1 MLEIIH
7 MSQVF
12 TLITPEEKAFFA
24 KRLADLCTEKQ
35 EKVLE
40 LIPAFE
46 AVVLGSVLK
55 LFRNRIRF
63 NALYNFMLAKS
74 APQDEV
80 AKLLSS
86 GKGMPDYEALYR
98 FGEGM
103 MGVLLPDKKSAIA
116 TLLGGQLGAKSST
129 IIKGLTLSYALY
141 GYRLKEF
148 DYDALRDYKSFGEFY
163 QPYTSDFYALTP
175 AKIQVALVDILV
187 LNDVLKGDSFVFDEP
202 FVAADDRPAR
212 NYKLIAAV
220 IAGIVLLAIGLFF
233 AFRSGGTVEVV
244 EKEDAD
250 QIIPIDSLNKLND
263 SLTKAVVDSAKVTTD
278 SLVTLTWPEGKP
290 FQVPRESLVVAFHA
304 YVTDSTVVSPLELT
318 CTELDFSDKTELL
331 SSPTTYLFKQIASG
345 MNKFKEV
352 DVQVQVASEKG
363 AIVAK
368 EHAYVVKNRLV
379 GEGLNQKRITVATL
393 PNSSNNQIIFS
404 FKKRSSLK

>member
-1 MLEIIH
+1 

-12 TLITPEEKAFFA
+12 TLTTPEEKAFFS

-35 EKVLE
+35 DKVME

-74 APQDEV
+74 APQDDV
-80 AKLLSS
+80 AKLVSS
-86 GKGMPDYEALYR
+86 GKGMPDYDLMYR
-98 FGEGM
+98 FGEGV
-103 MGVLLPDKKSAIA
+103 MGILLPDKKSAVA
-116 TLLGGQLGAKSST
+116 TLLGGQLGVKSST

-148 DYDALRDYKSFGEFY
+148 DYDALRDFKSFGEFY
-163 QPYTSDFYALTP
+163 QPSKNDFYVLAPT
-175 AKIQVALVDILV
+175 KIQVALIDILV
-187 LNDVLKGDSFVFDEP
+187 LKDILKGDSVVFEESFSP
-202 FVAADDRPAR
+202 ADDSVKR
-212 NYKLIAAV
+212 NYSIFLISLV
-220 IAGIVLLAIGLFF
+220 AGALIVALILFF
-233 AFRSGGTVEVV
+233 VNRSSEEVPSD
-244 EKEDAD
+244 KEETSE
-250 QIIPIDSLNKLND
+250 IIPIDSLAKLND
-263 SLTKAVVDSAKVTTD
+263 SLTKAVLDSAKVKSD
-278 SLVTLTWPEGKP
+278 SLVSLAWPEGKP
-290 FQVPRESLVVAFHA
+290 FQIPKESMIVAFHA
-304 YVTDSTVVSPLELT
+304 YLTDSTVVTPLDLT

-331 SSPTTYLFKQIASG
+331 ASPKTYLFKQIAAG
-345 MNKFKEV
+345 MNKFKDV
-352 DVQVQVASEKG
+352 DVQVQVSSEKG
-363 AIVAK
+363 PSTAK
-368 EHAYVVKNRLV
+368 EHAYVLKNRLV

>member
-1 MLEIIH
+1 

-12 TLITPEEKAFFA
+12 RLTTPEEKAFFA

-35 EKVLE
+35 EKVVE

-74 APQDEV
+74 APKEDV
-80 AKLLSS
+80 AKLVSS
-86 GKGMPDYEALYR
+86 GNGMPDYDLMYR
-98 FGEGM
+98 FGEGV
-103 MGVLLPDKKSAIA
+103 MGILLPDKKSAVA

-148 DYDALRDYKSFGEFY
+148 DYDALRDFKSFGEY
-163 QPYTSDFYALTP
+163 YLPASSDFYALAP

-187 LNDVLKGDSFVFDEP
+187 LKDVLKGDNFVFDEP
-202 FVAADDRPAR
+202 FVAVDDRPSR
-212 NYKLIAAV
+212 NYKLIAGV
-220 IAGIVLLAIGLFF
+220 IAGIALLSFGLFF
-233 AFRSGGTVEVV
+233 TFRSDSSEEVV
-244 EKEDAD
+244 VKDDTD

-263 SLTKAVVDSAKVTTD
+263 SLTKAVVDSAKVSND
-278 SLVTLTWPEGKP
+278 SLVTLVWPEDKP
-290 FQVPRESLVVAFHA
+290 FQVPKESMIVAFHT
-304 YVTDSTVVSPLELT
+304 YLTDSTVITPVDLT

-331 SSPTTYLFKQIASG
+331 ASPKTYLFKQIASG

-352 DVQVQVASEKG
+352 DVQVQVASDKG
-363 AIVAK
+363 LVVAK
-368 EHAYVVKNRLV
+368 EHAYVLKNRLV

-393 PNSSNNQIIFS
+393 PNSLNNQIIFS

>member
-1 MLEIIH
+1 

-12 TLITPEEKAFFA
+12 TLTTPEEKAFFA

-35 EKVLE
+35 DKVME

-74 APQDEV
+74 APQDDV
-80 AKLLSS
+80 AKLVSS
-86 GKGMPDYEALYR
+86 GKGMPDYDLMYR
-98 FGEGM
+98 FGEGV
-103 MGVLLPDKKSAIA
+103 MGILLPDKKSAVA

-148 DYDALRDYKSFGEFY
+148 DYDALRDFKSFGEFY
-163 QPYTSDFYALTP
+163 QPSKNDFYVLAPT
-175 AKIQVALVDILV
+175 KIQVALIDILV
-187 LNDVLKGDSFVFDEP
+187 LKDVLKGDSVVFEESFTP
-202 FVAADDRPAR
+202 ADDSVKR
-212 NYKLIAAV
+212 NYSIFLISLV
-220 IAGIVLLAIGLFF
+220 AGALIVALILFF
-233 AFRSGGTVEVV
+233 VNRGSEEVPLD
-244 EKEDAD
+244 KEETSE
-250 QIIPIDSLNKLND
+250 IIPIDSLAKLND
-263 SLTKAVVDSAKVTTD
+263 SLTKAVLDSAKAKSD
-278 SLVTLTWPEGKP
+278 SLVSLAWPEGKP
-290 FQVPRESLVVAFHA
+290 FQIPKESMIVAFHA
-304 YVTDSTVVSPLELT
+304 YLTDSTVVTPLDLT
-318 CTELDFSDKTELL
+318 CTELDFSEKTELL
-331 SSPTTYLFKQIASG
+331 ASPKTYLFKQIAAG

-352 DVQVQVASEKG
+352 DVQVQVSSEKG
-363 AIVAK
+363 PSTAK
-368 EHAYVVKNRLV
+368 EHAYVLKNRLV

>member
-1 MLEIIH
+1 

-290 FQVPRESLVVAFHA
+290 FQVPKESLVVAFHA

>member
-1 MLEIIH
+1 

-12 TLITPEEKAFFA
+12 ALITPEEKSFFA

-35 EKVLE
+35 EKVLD

-46 AVVLGSVLK
+46 AVVLGSALK

-74 APQDEV
+74 APQEEV

-103 MGVLLPDKKSAIA
+103 MGILLPDKKSAIA

-148 DYDALRDYKSFGEFY
+148 DYDALRDFKSFGEYY
-163 QPYTSDFYALTP
+163 QTSKNDFYALSPT
-175 AKIQVALVDILV
+175 KIQIALIDILV
-187 LNDVLKGDSFVFDEP
+187 LKDVLKGDSVVYDEP
-202 FVAADDRPAR
+202 FSPSDDSAKR
-212 NYKLIAAV
+212 NYALI
-220 IAGIVLLAIGLFF
+220 ISLVLGGLLVALILFF
-233 AFRSGGTVEVV
+233 VNRTGEEAPID
-244 EKEDAD
+244 KEETSE
-250 QIIPIDSLNKLND
+250 IIPIDSLAKLND
-263 SLTKAVVDSAKVTTD
+263 SLTKVALDSSRVTND
-278 SLVTLTWPEGKP
+278 SLTTLVWPEGKP
-290 FQVPRESLVVAFHA
+290 FQVPKESIVVAFHA
-304 YVTDSTVVSPLELT
+304 YVSDSTVVTPLDLA
-318 CTELDFSDKTELL
+318 CTELEFSDKTELL
-331 SSPTTYLFKQIASG
+331 STPKTYLFKQMASG
-345 MNKFKEV
+345 LNKFKEV
-352 DVQVQVASEKG
+352 DVQVQVSSEKG
-363 AIVAK
+363 PATAK
-368 EHAYVVKNRLV
+368 EHAYVLKNRLV
-379 GEGLNQKRITVATL
+379 GEGLNPKRITVATL

>member
-74 APQDEV
+74 APQEEV

>member
-1 MLEIIH
+1 

-63 NALYNFMLAKS
+63 NALYNFTLAKS
-74 APQDEV
+74 APQEDV

-86 GKGMPDYEALYR
+86 GMGMPDYEAMYR

-103 MGVLLPDKKSAIA
+103 MGILLPDKKSAIA

-141 GYRLKEF
+141 GYRLKEY
-148 DYDALRDYKSFGEFY
+148 DYDALRDYKSFGEYY
-163 QPYTSDFYALTP
+163 QPATSDFYALTP
-175 AKIQVALVDILV
+175 AKLQVALIDILV

-212 NYKLIAAV
+212 NYKLIASV
-220 IAGIVLLAIGLFF
+220 IAGIVVVAIGLFF
-233 AFRSGGTVEVV
+233 ILRNSGSEEVV
-244 EKEDAD
+244 VKEDAD

-263 SLTKAVVDSAKVTTD
+263 SLTKAVVDSAKVSND
-278 SLVTLTWPEGKP
+278 SLVSLSWPEGKP
-290 FQVPRESLVVAFHA
+290 FQVPKGSIVVAFHA
-304 YVTDSTVVSPLELT
+304 YLSDSTVVTPLDLT

-331 SSPTTYLFKQIASG
+331 ASPKTYLFKQIAAG

-352 DVQVQVASEKG
+352 DLQVQVSSAKG
-363 AIVAK
+363 GTVAK
-368 EHAYVVKNRLV
+368 EHAYVLKNRLV

>member
-1 MLEIIH
+1 MN
-7 MSQVF
+7 QVF
-12 TLITPEEKAFFA
+12 TLTTPEEKAFFA

-35 EKVLE
+35 DKVME

-74 APQDEV
+74 APQDDV
-80 AKLLSS
+80 AKLVSS
-86 GKGMPDYEALYR
+86 GKGMPDYDLMYR
-98 FGEGM
+98 FGEGV
-103 MGVLLPDKKSAIA
+103 MGILLPDKKSAVA

-148 DYDALRDYKSFGEFY
+148 DFDALRDFKSFGEFY
-163 QPYTSDFYALTP
+163 QPSKNDFYVLAP
-175 AKIQVALVDILV
+175 AKIQVALIDILV
-187 LNDVLKGDSFVFDEP
+187 LKDILKGDSVVYDEP
-202 FVAADDRPAR
+202 FSPSDDKAKR
-212 NYKLIAAV
+212 NYSIFLISLV
-220 IAGIVLLAIGLFF
+220 AGAIFVALVLFF
-233 AFRSGGTVEVV
+233 VNRDSEEAPID
-244 EKEDAD
+244 KEETSE
-250 QIIPIDSLNKLND
+250 IIPIDSLAKLND
-263 SLTKAVVDSAKVTTD
+263 SLTKAVLDSAKAKSD
-278 SLVTLTWPEGKP
+278 SLVSLAWPEGKP
-290 FQVPRESLVVAFHA
+290 FQIPKESMIVAFHA
-304 YVTDSTVVSPLELT
+304 YLTDSTVVTPLDLT

-331 SSPTTYLFKQIASG
+331 ASPKTYLFKQIAAG
-345 MNKFKEV
+345 LNKFKDV

-363 AIVAK
+363 VVIAK
-368 EHAYVVKNRLV
+368 EHAYVLKNRLV

>member
-1 MLEIIH
+1 

-35 EKVLE
+35 EKVME

-74 APQDEV
+74 APQEDV

-86 GKGMPDYEALYR
+86 GKGMPDYEAMYR

-103 MGVLLPDKKSAIA
+103 MGILLPDKKSAIA

-141 GYRLKEF
+141 GFRLKEF
-148 DYDALRDYKSFGEFY
+148 DYDALRDYKSFGEYY
-163 QPYTSDFYALTP
+163 QPASSDFYTLAP
-175 AKIQVALVDILV
+175 AKIQVALIDVLV
-187 LNDVLKGDSFVFDEP
+187 LNDVLKGDTFVFDEP

-212 NYKLIAAV
+212 NYMLIAGV
-220 IAGIVLLAIGLFF
+220 IVGIVVVAIGLFF
-233 AFRSGGTVEVV
+233 VLRSGGTEEVV
-244 EKEDAD
+244 VKDDTD

-263 SLTKAVVDSAKVTTD
+263 SLTKAVVDSVKASSD
-278 SLVTLTWPEGKP
+278 SLVSLTWPDGKP
-290 FQVPRESLVVAFHA
+290 FQVPKESIVVAFHA

-331 SSPTTYLFKQIASG
+331 ASPKTYLFKQITSG
-345 MNKFKEV
+345 LNKFKEV
-352 DVQVQVASEKG
+352 DVQVQVASDKG
-363 AIVAK
+363 VAVAK
-368 EHAYVVKNRLV
+368 EHAYVLKNRLV
-379 GEGLNQKRITVATL
+379 GEGLNPKRITVATL

>member
-74 APQDEV
+74 APQEEV

-290 FQVPRESLVVAFHA
+290 FQVPRESLVVEFHA

>member
-1 MLEIIH
+1 

-12 TLITPEEKAFFA
+12 TLTTPEEKAFFS

-35 EKVLE
+35 DKVME

-74 APQDEV
+74 APQDDV
-80 AKLLSS
+80 AKLVSS
-86 GKGMPDYEALYR
+86 GKGMPDYDLMYR
-98 FGEGM
+98 FGEGV
-103 MGVLLPDKKSAIA
+103 MGILLPDKKSAVA
-116 TLLGGQLGAKSST
+116 TLLGGQLGVKSST

-148 DYDALRDYKSFGEFY
+148 DYDALRDFKSFGEFY
-163 QPYTSDFYALTP
+163 QPSKNDFYVLAPT
-175 AKIQVALVDILV
+175 KIQVALIDILV
-187 LNDVLKGDSFVFDEP
+187 LKDILKGDSVVFEES
-202 FVAADDRPAR
+202 FSSADDSVKR
-212 NYKLIAAV
+212 NYSIFLISLV
-220 IAGIVLLAIGLFF
+220 AGALIVASILFF
-233 AFRSGGTVEVV
+233 VNRSSEEVPLD
-244 EKEDAD
+244 KEETSE
-250 QIIPIDSLNKLND
+250 IIPIDSLAKLND
-263 SLTKAVVDSAKVTTD
+263 SLTKAVLDSAKVKSD
-278 SLVTLTWPEGKP
+278 SLVSLAWPEGKP
-290 FQVPRESLVVAFHA
+290 FQIPKESMIVAFHA
-304 YVTDSTVVSPLELT
+304 YLTDSTVVTPLDLT

-331 SSPTTYLFKQIASG
+331 ASPKTYLFKQIAAG
-345 MNKFKEV
+345 MNKFKDV
-352 DVQVQVASEKG
+352 DVQVQVSSEKG
-363 AIVAK
+363 PSTAK
-368 EHAYVVKNRLV
+368 EHAYVLKNRLV

>member
-1 MLEIIH
+1 

-12 TLITPEEKAFFA
+12 TLTTPEEKAFFA

-35 EKVLE
+35 DKVME

-74 APQDEV
+74 APQDDV
-80 AKLLSS
+80 AKLVSS
-86 GKGMPDYEALYR
+86 GKGMPDYDLMYR
-98 FGEGM
+98 FGEGV
-103 MGVLLPDKKSAIA
+103 MGILLPDKKSAVA

-148 DYDALRDYKSFGEFY
+148 DFDALRDFKSFGEFY
-163 QPYTSDFYALTP
+163 QPSKNDFYVLAPT
-175 AKIQVALVDILV
+175 KIQVALIDILV
-187 LNDVLKGDSFVFDEP
+187 LKDVLKGDSVVFEESFSPADES
-202 FVAADDRPAR
+202 VKR
-212 NYKLIAAV
+212 NYSIFLISLV
-220 IAGIVLLAIGLFF
+220 AGALIVALILFF
-233 AFRSGGTVEVV
+233 VNRDSEQVPIDNEETSE
-244 EKEDAD
+244 
-250 QIIPIDSLNKLND
+250 IIPIDSLAKLND
-263 SLTKAVVDSAKVTTD
+263 SLTKAVLDSAKAKSD
-278 SLVTLTWPEGKP
+278 SLVSLAWPEGKP
-290 FQVPRESLVVAFHA
+290 FQIPKESMIVAFHA
-304 YVTDSTVVSPLELT
+304 YLTDSTVVTPLDLT

-331 SSPTTYLFKQIASG
+331 ASPKTYLFKQIAAG

-352 DVQVQVASEKG
+352 DVQVQVSSEKG
-363 AIVAK
+363 ASTAK
-368 EHAYVVKNRLV
+368 EHAYVLKNRLV
-379 GEGLNQKRITVATL
+379 GEGLNPKRITVATL

>member
-1 MLEIIH
+1 

-12 TLITPEEKAFFA
+12 RLTTPEEKAFFA

-74 APQDEV
+74 APQEDV
-80 AKLLSS
+80 AKLVSS
-86 GKGMPDYEALYR
+86 GKGMPDYDLMYR
-98 FGEGM
+98 FGEGV
-103 MGVLLPDKKSAIA
+103 MGILLPDKKSAVA

-148 DYDALRDYKSFGEFY
+148 DYDALRDYKSFGEY
-163 QPYTSDFYALTP
+163 YLPASSDFYTLAP
-175 AKIQVALVDILV
+175 AKIQLALVDILV
-187 LNDVLKGDSFVFDEP
+187 LRDVLKGDNFVFDEP
-202 FVAADDRPAR
+202 FVAVDDRPSR
-212 NYKLIAAV
+212 NYKLISGV
-220 IAGIVLLAIGLFF
+220 IAGIALLSLGLFF
-233 AFRSGGTVEVV
+233 TFRSDSSEVV
-244 EKEDAD
+244 VVKDDTD

-263 SLTKAVVDSAKVTTD
+263 SLTKAVVDSAKVSND
-278 SLVTLTWPEGKP
+278 SLVTLVWPEGKP
-290 FQVPRESLVVAFHA
+290 FQVPKESMIVAFHT
-304 YVTDSTVVSPLELT
+304 YLTDSTLVTPLDLT

-331 SSPTTYLFKQIASG
+331 ASPKTYLFKQIASG
-345 MNKFKEV
+345 MNKFKDV

-363 AIVAK
+363 VIVAK
-368 EHAYVVKNRLV
+368 EHAYVLKNRLV
-379 GEGLNQKRITVATL
+379 GEGLNQKRISVATL
-393 PNSSNNQIIFS
+393 PNSSNNLIIFS

>member
-1 MLEIIH
+1 

-12 TLITPEEKAFFA
+12 RLTTPEEKAFFA

-35 EKVLE
+35 EKVVE

-74 APQDEV
+74 APKEDV
-80 AKLLSS
+80 AKLVSS
-86 GKGMPDYEALYR
+86 GNGMPDYDLMYR
-98 FGEGM
+98 FGEGV
-103 MGVLLPDKKSAIA
+103 MGILLPDKKSAVA

-148 DYDALRDYKSFGEFY
+148 DYDALRDFKSFGEY
-163 QPYTSDFYALTP
+163 YLPASSDFYALAP

-187 LNDVLKGDSFVFDEP
+187 LKDVLKGDNFVFDEP
-202 FVAADDRPAR
+202 FVAVDDRPSR
-212 NYKLIAAV
+212 NYKLIAGV
-220 IAGIVLLAIGLFF
+220 IAGIALLSFGLFF
-233 AFRSGGTVEVV
+233 TFRSDSSEEVV
-244 EKEDAD
+244 VKDDTD

-263 SLTKAVVDSAKVTTD
+263 SLTKAVVDSAKVSND
-278 SLVTLTWPEGKP
+278 SLVTLVWPEGKP
-290 FQVPRESLVVAFHA
+290 FQVPKESMIVAFHT
-304 YVTDSTVVSPLELT
+304 YLTDSTVITPLDLT

-331 SSPTTYLFKQIASG
+331 ASPKTYLFKQIASG

-352 DVQVQVASEKG
+352 DVQVQVASDKG
-363 AIVAK
+363 LVVAK
-368 EHAYVVKNRLV
+368 EHAYVLKNRLV

-393 PNSSNNQIIFS
+393 PNSLNNQIIFS

>member
-1 MLEIIH
+1 VLEIIH

-278 SLVTLTWPEGKP
+278 SLVTLAWPEGKP
-290 FQVPRESLVVAFHA
+290 FQVPKESLVVAFHA

>member
-74 APQDEV
+74 APQEEV

-290 FQVPRESLVVAFHA
+290 FQVPKESLVVAFHA

>member
-1 MLEIIH
+1 

-12 TLITPEEKAFFA
+12 TITTPEERAFFA

-35 EKVLE
+35 EKVME

-63 NALYNFMLAKS
+63 NALYNLMLAKS
-74 APQDEV
+74 APQEDV

-86 GKGMPDYEALYR
+86 GKGMPDYEAMYR

-103 MGVLLPDKKSAIA
+103 MGILLPDKKSAIA

-141 GYRLKEF
+141 GYRLKEY
-148 DYDALRDYKSFGEFY
+148 DYDALRDFKSFGEYYLPF
-163 QPYTSDFYALTP
+163 TADFYALAPT
-175 AKIQVALVDILV
+175 KIQVSLIDILV
-187 LNDVLKGDSFVFDEP
+187 LKDVLKGDTFVFDEP
-202 FVAADDRPAR
+202 FVSAEDNPTR
-212 NYKLIAAV
+212 NYKLIAGV
-220 IAGIVLLAIGLFF
+220 IAGIIVVAIGLFF
-233 AFRSGGTVEVV
+233 VLGSGATHDEVV
-244 EKEDAD
+244 ADESD
-250 QIIPIDSLNKLND
+250 QIIPMDSLNKLND
-263 SLTKAVVDSAKVTTD
+263 SLTKAAVDSAKVSTD
-278 SLVTLTWPEGKP
+278 SLVSLAWPEGKP
-290 FQVPRESLVVAFHA
+290 FQVPRESLVVALHA
-304 YVTDSTVVSPLELT
+304 YLTDSTVITPMELT

-331 SSPTTYLFKQIASG
+331 ASPKTYLFKQIASG

-363 AIVAK
+363 VIVAK
-368 EHAYVVKNRLV
+368 EHAYVLKNRLV

-393 PNSSNNQIIFS
+393 PNSSNNEIIFR
-404 FKKRSSLK
+404 FIKRSSLK

>member
-1 MLEIIH
+1 

-35 EKVLE
+35 EKVME

-74 APQDEV
+74 APQEDV

-86 GKGMPDYEALYR
+86 GKGMPDYEAMYR

-103 MGVLLPDKKSAIA
+103 MGILLPDKKSAIA

-141 GYRLKEF
+141 GFRLKEF
-148 DYDALRDYKSFGEFY
+148 DYDALRDYKSFGEY
-163 QPYTSDFYALTP
+163 YLPATSDFYTLAP
-175 AKIQVALVDILV
+175 AKIQVALVDVLV
-187 LNDVLKGDSFVFDEP
+187 LKDVLKGDNFVFDEP

-212 NYKLIAAV
+212 NYKLISGV
-220 IAGIVLLAIGLFF
+220 IIGIVVVAIGLFF
-233 AFRSGGTVEVV
+233 VLRSSGTEEVV
-244 EKEDAD
+244 VKDDTD

-263 SLTKAVVDSAKVTTD
+263 SLTKAVVDSVKASSD
-278 SLVTLTWPEGKP
+278 SLVSLTWPEGKP
-290 FQVPRESLVVAFHA
+290 FQVPKESIVVAFHA
-304 YVTDSTVVSPLELT
+304 YVTDSTVVTPLELT

-331 SSPTTYLFKQIASG
+331 ASPKTYLFKQITSG
-345 MNKFKEV
+345 LNKFKEV
-352 DVQVQVASEKG
+352 DVQVQVASDKG
-363 AIVAK
+363 IGVAK
-368 EHAYVVKNRLV
+368 EHAYVLKNRLV
-379 GEGLNQKRITVATL
+379 GEGLNPKRITVATL

>member
-1 MLEIIH
+1 

-12 TLITPEEKAFFA
+12 RLTTPEEKAFFA

-74 APQDEV
+74 APQEDV
-80 AKLLSS
+80 AKLVSS
-86 GKGMPDYEALYR
+86 GKGMPDYDLMYR
-98 FGEGM
+98 FGEGV
-103 MGVLLPDKKSAIA
+103 MGILLPDKKSAVA

-148 DYDALRDYKSFGEFY
+148 DYDALRDYKSFGEY
-163 QPYTSDFYALTP
+163 YLPASSDFYTLAP
-175 AKIQVALVDILV
+175 AKIQLALVDILV
-187 LNDVLKGDSFVFDEP
+187 LRDVLKGDNFVFDEP
-202 FVAADDRPAR
+202 FVAVDDRPPR
-212 NYKLIAAV
+212 NYKLIAGV
-220 IAGIVLLAIGLFF
+220 IAGIALLSLGLFF
-233 AFRSGGTVEVV
+233 TFRSDSSEVV
-244 EKEDAD
+244 VVKDDTD

-263 SLTKAVVDSAKVTTD
+263 SLTKAVVDSAKVSND
-278 SLVTLTWPEGKP
+278 SLVTLVWPEGKP
-290 FQVPRESLVVAFHA
+290 FQVPKESMIVAFHT
-304 YVTDSTVVSPLELT
+304 YLTDSTLVTPLDLT

-331 SSPTTYLFKQIASG
+331 ASPKTYLFKQIASG

-363 AIVAK
+363 LVVAK
-368 EHAYVVKNRLV
+368 EHAYVLKNRLV

-393 PNSSNNQIIFS
+393 PNSLNNQIIFS

>member
-1 MLEIIH
+1 

-12 TLITPEEKAFFA
+12 TLTTPEEKAFFA

-35 EKVLE
+35 DKVME

-74 APQDEV
+74 APQDDV
-80 AKLLSS
+80 AKLVSS
-86 GKGMPDYEALYR
+86 GKGMPDYDLMYR
-98 FGEGM
+98 FGEGV
-103 MGVLLPDKKSAIA
+103 MGILLPDKKSAVA

-148 DYDALRDYKSFGEFY
+148 DYDALRDFKSFGEFY
-163 QPYTSDFYALTP
+163 QPSKNDFYVLAPT
-175 AKIQVALVDILV
+175 KIQVSLIDILV
-187 LNDVLKGDSFVFDEP
+187 LKDILKGDSVVFEESFSP
-202 FVAADDRPAR
+202 TDDSVKR
-212 NYKLIAAV
+212 NYTLI
-220 IAGIVLLAIGLFF
+220 ISLVLGGLLVALVLFF
-233 AFRSGGTVEVV
+233 VNRRSEEVPID
-244 EKEDAD
+244 KEETSE
-250 QIIPIDSLNKLND
+250 IIPIDSLAKLND
-263 SLTKAVVDSAKVTTD
+263 SLTKAVVDSANAKSD
-278 SLVTLTWPEGKP
+278 SLVSLAWPEGKP
-290 FQVPRESLVVAFHA
+290 FQIPKESMIVAFHA
-304 YVTDSTVVSPLELT
+304 YLTDSTVVTPLDLT

-331 SSPTTYLFKQIASG
+331 ASPKTYLFKQIAAG
-345 MNKFKEV
+345 MNKFKDV
-352 DVQVQVASEKG
+352 DVQVQVSSEKG
-363 AIVAK
+363 PSTAK
-368 EHAYVVKNRLV
+368 EHAYVLKNRLV

>member
-1 MLEIIH
+1 

-12 TLITPEEKAFFA
+12 ALITPEEKTFFA

-35 EKVLE
+35 EKVLD

-46 AVVLGSVLK
+46 AVVLGSALK

-74 APQDEV
+74 APQEEV

-103 MGVLLPDKKSAIA
+103 MGILLPDKKSAIA

-148 DYDALRDYKSFGEFY
+148 DYDALRDFKSFGEYY
-163 QPYTSDFYALTP
+163 QPAKNDFYALAPT
-175 AKIQVALVDILV
+175 KIQVALIDILV
-187 LNDVLKGDSFVFDEP
+187 LKDVLKGDSVVYDEP
-202 FVAADDRPAR
+202 FSPSDDTAKR
-212 NYKLIAAV
+212 NYTLI
-220 IAGIVLLAIGLFF
+220 ISLVLGGLLVALILFF
-233 AFRSGGTVEVV
+233 VNRKGE
-244 EKEDAD
+244 EEPIDKEETSE
-250 QIIPIDSLNKLND
+250 IIPIDSLAKLND
-263 SLTKAVVDSAKVTTD
+263 SLTKVALDSSRAEND
-278 SLVTLTWPEGKP
+278 SLTTLVWPEGKP
-290 FQVPRESLVVAFHA
+290 FQVPKESIIVAFHA
-304 YVTDSTVVSPLELT
+304 YVSDSTVVTPLDLA
-318 CTELDFSDKTELL
+318 CTELEFSDKTELL
-331 SSPTTYLFKQIASG
+331 STPKTYLFKQIASG
-345 MNKFKEV
+345 LNKFKEV
-352 DVQVQVASEKG
+352 DVQVQVSSEKG
-363 AIVAK
+363 PSTAK
-368 EHAYVVKNRLV
+368 EHAYVLKNRLV
-379 GEGLNQKRITVATL
+379 GEGLNPKRITVATL
-393 PNSSNNQIIFS
+393 PNSSNNEIIFS

>member
-35 EKVLE
+35 EKVME

-74 APQDEV
+74 APQEDV

-86 GKGMPDYEALYR
+86 GKGMPDYEAMYR

-103 MGVLLPDKKSAIA
+103 MGILLPDKKSAIA

-141 GYRLKEF
+141 GYRLKEY
-148 DYDALRDYKSFGEFY
+148 DYDALRDYKSFGEY
-163 QPYTSDFYALTP
+163 YLPATSDFYTLAP
-175 AKIQVALVDILV
+175 SKIQVALVDILV
-187 LNDVLKGDSFVFDEP
+187 LKDVLKGDTFVFDEP

-212 NYKLIAAV
+212 NYKLIAGV
-220 IAGIVLLAIGLFF
+220 LGGIILLSVGLFLVL
-233 AFRSGGTVEVV
+233 RNGGSEEVV
-244 EKEDAD
+244 DKEETD
-250 QIIPIDSLNKLND
+250 QIIPIDSLSKLND
-263 SLTKAVVDSAKVTTD
+263 SLTRAVLDSTKLRAD
-278 SLVTLTWPEGKP
+278 SLTSLIWPKGSS
-290 FQVPRESLVVAFHA
+290 FDVPKTSVIVGLHQ
-304 YVTDSTVVSPLELT
+304 YLSDSTQTEPIELVAN
-318 CTELDFSDKTELL
+318 ELVFNEQTDLLDK
-331 SSPTTYLFKQIASG
+331 PVDYVFKRMAEGLNRYKEASLKILVNAG
-345 MNKFKEV
+345 KDER
-352 DVQVQVASEKG
+352 ASLKRG
-363 AIVAK
+363 FVI
-368 EHAYVVKNRLV
+368 KNRLV
-379 GEGLNQKRITVATL
+379 GEGLSPARIEVKASDDTGV
-393 PNSSNNQIIFS
+393 IFALS
-404 FKKRSSLK
+404 KKPLLK

>member
-12 TLITPEEKAFFA
+12 TFITPEEKAFFA
-24 KRLADLCTEKQ
+24 KRLSDLCSEKQ
-35 EKVLE
+35 EKVVE

-74 APQDEV
+74 APQEEV

-86 GKGMPDYEALYR
+86 GKGMPDYEAMYR

-103 MGVLLPDKKSAIA
+103 MGILLPDKKSAIA

-148 DYDALRDYKSFGEFY
+148 DYDALRDYKSFGAYY
-163 QPYTSDFYALTP
+163 QESTSDFYALTP
-175 AKIQVALVDILV
+175 AKIQVALIDILV
-187 LNDVLKGDSFVFDEP
+187 LNDVLKGDTFVFDEP
-202 FVAADDRPAR
+202 FVAVDDRPAR
-212 NYKLIAAV
+212 NYKLIGGV
-220 IAGIVLLAIGLFF
+220 IAGIILVFIGLFF
-233 AFRSGGTVEVV
+233 ALRKGDSDETLV
-244 EKEDAD
+244 KDDTD

-263 SLTKAVVDSAKVTTD
+263 SLTKAVVDSAKTSND
-278 SLVTLTWPEGKP
+278 SLVSLSWPEGKP
-290 FQVPRESLVVAFHA
+290 FQVPRASLVVELHA
-304 YVTDSTVVSPLELT
+304 YLTDSTIVTPLELT
-318 CTELDFSDKTELL
+318 CTELNFSDKTELL

-345 MNKFKEV
+345 LNKFKEV
-352 DVQVQVASEKG
+352 DLQVQVASEKG
-363 AIVAK
+363 VMVAK
-368 EHAYVVKNRLV
+368 EHAYVLKNRLV